1 MSKYPVSGRKLF
13 SYYVILRNKDG
24 AAVMIPNGY
33 PLFCVVSLESM
44 HFANLLLLL
53 FSTYKSNSNILMLFN
68 VFKKPKFFQS
78 YLVSGNTNFNL
89 DLCEKLIEL
98 IEMNF
103 KAHSTLCKLFS
114 FLHINKGPRSLL

>member
-24 AAVMIPNGY
+24 AAIMIPDGY

-53 FSTYKSNSNILMLFN
+53 FLTYKSN
-68 VFKKPKFFQS
+68 
-78 YLVSGNTNFNL
+78 
-89 DLCEKLIEL
+89 
-98 IEMNF
+98 
-103 KAHSTLCKLFS
+103 
-114 FLHINKGPRSLL
+114 